1 MIEDIKDK
9 VFISGSTSIGL
20 GLAKNL
26 VINGAKVIITGTSI
40 EKINLIKR
48 NDLFN
53 NKNSLILKKI

>member
-9 VFISGSTSIGL
+9 VFFISGSTSGIGL

-53 NKNSLILKKI
+53 NKNSLI